1 MKHVRAAIIW
11 LAGICIGAVFLWFV
25 LKAADLRAVVGI
37 ALQADRS
44 DVLGIVLCALA
55 FAWIKAVR
63 WGGLLR
69 HLRPVPTVRLIG
81 PVLAGTAV
89 NYGIPHGGELVRVWM
104 VAQREQLSKATLLA
118 SIAVE
123 RLLDFC
129 AALLLGFA
137 ALLAGRGILDTLG
150 APLWVL
156 LVFVVLI
163 LGSALPFL
171 VWPEGAL
178 RFTRFL
184 LKPIPARA
192 GEWTLRHLE
201 FGIHG
206 LGSLQRGATLFMALV
221 LSVAQWILMVAC
233 AWLSLRAVGIDPHP
247 VQAVVTF
254 LLLVVGL
261 TLPTAPAHVGTT
273 QVAFL
278 LAAAPFGVGREE
290 AIAASLVYN
299 VFLPVPLIVVG
310 VGVLLRAPGRLEPPT
325 ESDRR

>member
-1 MKHVRAAIIW
+1 MRAATIW
-11 LAGICIGAVFLWFV
+11 LSGIVIGAAFLWFALRATDV
-25 LKAADLRAVVGI
+25 RAVVTI
-37 ALQADRS
+37 VLQADKR

-55 FAWIKAVR
+55 FAGIKAVR
-63 WGGLLR
+63 WRGLLE
-69 HLRPVPTVRLIG
+69 HLRPVPAVRLIG

-104 VAQREQLSKATLLA
+104 VSRRERLSKATLLA
-118 SIAVE
+118 TIAVE

-129 AALLLGFA
+129 AALLLGLA
-137 ALLAGRGILDTLG
+137 ALLAGHEVLETLG

-156 LVFVVLI
+156 VAFVVLI
-163 LGSALPFL
+163 LGSAFPFL
-171 VWPEGAL
+171 VWPDGAL
-178 RFTRFL
+178 RFARAL
-184 LKPIPARA
+184 LRPLPARA
-192 GEWTLRHLE
+192 SEWTLRHLE
-201 FGIHG
+201 SGIHG
-206 LGSLQRGATLFMALV
+206 LGSLQRGATLSKALV

-233 AWLSLRAVGIDPHP
+233 AWLSLQAVGVDPHP

-299 VFLPVPLIVVG
+299 VFLPVPLIVIG
-310 VGVLLRAPGRLEPPT
+310 IGVLLRASGRLNPPT
-325 ESDRR
+325 EPERR